1 MLSLLLRIA
10 FYKGDVLDENSF
22 SAEDLEDDEL
32 SKMEDCRPVRLCYN
46 TVTEMNKWGIYIN
59 DTLL

>member
-22 SAEDLEDDEL
+22 SAEELEDDEL

-46 TVTEMNKWGIYIN
+46 TVTEMNM
-59 DTLL
+59 